1 MRTIA
6 LCLFASIALGTE
18 KPRPEELMDAV
29 QRASIAAVKELLV
42 QGADVNAANGVGATA
57 LMWAVPD
64 LDKVKL
70 LVAYGAHVN
79 ARSTISVALRS

>member
-6 LCLFASIALGTE
+6 LCLFTSIALGTE

-29 QRASIAAVKELLV
+29 QRASIAAVKGLLV
-42 QGADVNAANGVGATA
+42 QGADVNAATGVGATA

-64 LDKVKL
+64 LEKVKL
-70 LVAYGAHVN
+70 LVAYGAQVN
-79 ARSTISVALRS
+79 ARSTNLALRS